1 MKALVDDEDYDYLNQ
16 WKWSLLPNRKN
27 VYAVRGKKVNGK
39 HKTIL
44 MHNEILKH
52 NSKNKEIDHIDRNGL
67 NNQRNNLR
75 IVTHSENLHNSRDRR
90 FNKKIGLKKKNNIW
104 VVYLINK
111 EIITDICYF
120 DRQDMALKNIKENKK
135 RYLETV

>member
-1 MKALVDDEDYDYLNQ
+1 
-16 WKWSLLPNRKN
+16 
-27 VYAVRGKKVNGK
+27 
-39 HKTIL
+39 

-90 FNKKIGLKKKNNIW
+90 FNRKS
-104 VVYLINK
+104 
-111 EIITDICYF
+111 D
-120 DRQDMALKNIKENKK
+120 
-135 RYLETV
+135 